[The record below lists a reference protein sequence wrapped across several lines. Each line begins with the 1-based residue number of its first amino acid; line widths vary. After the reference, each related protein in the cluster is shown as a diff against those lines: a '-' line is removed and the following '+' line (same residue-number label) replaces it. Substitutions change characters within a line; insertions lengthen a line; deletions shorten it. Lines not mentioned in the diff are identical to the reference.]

1 MKKLSKI
8 KLHEVPVLSEN
19 EMKMIFGGS
28 GTDVQISGTNCG
40 TAREAC
46 VGKNERDSCESG
58 EDCSP
63 GHCKTVP
70 FTGLICWR

>member
-28 GTDVQISGTNCG
+28 GTDIQSSGADCAKAG
-40 TAREAC
+40 AAC
-46 VGKNERDSCESG
+46 DDKKEGDSCESG
-58 EDCSP
+58 ETCSP
-63 GHCKTVP
+63 GHCKTMP
-70 FTGLICWR
+70 FAGLVCWR

>member
-28 GTDVQISGTNCG
+28 GTDVQ
-40 TAREAC
+40 
-46 VGKNERDSCESG
+46 DS
-58 EDCSP
+58 
-63 GHCKTVP
+63 GHCLKGCTCSNGKKYQVSCSW
-70 FTGLICWR
+70 TCTAAASYVC